1 MAAIEFSRE
10 DVVRQVELAEGRIRP
25 FIRETPLEHS
35 PVLSA
40 AAGCGVYLKLENV
53 QVTGS
58 FKARG
63 AFNKLLSL
71 TDGERVAGI
80 VTASTGNHA
89 LAVAHALA
97 LLGVQGE
104 IFLPSTA
111 SPLKLEAL
119 RSRGAD
125 LRLVDA
131 DAGRVETIARAHAVD
146 SGRVFISPYNDPEV
160 IGGQGTVA
168 VELLRELEA
177 MDTVLVPVGGGGL
190 IAGIGGWLKA
200 HDPAIW
206 VVGCQ
211 PAASPVLAASI
222 AAGRIVEMSSGA
234 SLSDATL
241 GLVEQGAITF
251 PICQTCVDEWPVVE
265 EARLRA
271 AVRLML
277 EKHSL
282 LIEGAAALPVAAL
295 LQAGQR
301 YRGRTVVLVLS
312 GAHLA
317 LPDLAELLAEA

>member
-1 MAAIEFSRE
+1 VTAIEFSRE

-25 FIRETPLEHS
+25 FIRETPLEPS
-35 PVLSA
+35 PLLSA
-40 AAGCGVYLKLENV
+40 AAGCRVYLKLENV

-71 TDGERVAGI
+71 TDAERAAGI

-89 LAVAHALA
+89 LAVAHALG
-97 LLGVQGE
+97 LLGIGGE

-131 DAGRVETIARAHAVD
+131 DPGRVETIARTHAAA

-160 IGGQGTVA
+160 IGGQGTIA
-168 VELLRELEA
+168 VELLRELETT
-177 MDTVLVPVGGGGL
+177 DTVLVPVGGGGL

-200 HDPAIW
+200 HDPAIR

-222 AAGRIVEMSSGA
+222 ATGRIVEMRSGA

-251 PICQTCVDEWPVVE
+251 PICQSCVDEWPIIE

-271 AVRLML
+271 AVLLIL
-277 EKHSL
+277 ETHSL

-312 GAHLA
+312 GSHLA
-317 LPDLAELLAEA
+317 LPDLAELLSRR

>member
-1 MAAIEFSRE
+1 MTANFSRD
-10 DVVRQVELAEGRIRP
+10 DVVRQVTLAEGRIRP
-25 FIRETPLEHS
+25 FIRATPLEPS
-35 PVLSA
+35 PALSA
-40 AAGCGVYLKLENV
+40 AAGCRVHLKLENV

-71 TDGERVAGI
+71 TDAERAAGV

-89 LAVAHALA
+89 LAVAHAL
-97 LLGVQGE
+97 GVLDVAGE
-104 IFLPSTA
+104 IFLPSTV

-131 DAGRVETIARAHAVD
+131 DPGRVETIARAHAD
-146 SGRVFISPYNDPEV
+146 ATGRVFISPYNDPEV
-160 IGGQGTVA
+160 IGGQGTIA

-190 IAGIGGWLKA
+190 IAGIGGFLKA
-200 HDPAIW
+200 RDPAVR

-211 PAASPVLAASI
+211 PAASPVLAASV
-222 AAGRIVEMSSGA
+222 AAGRIVEMPSGV

-241 GLVEQGAITF
+241 GLLEPGAITF
-251 PICQTCVDEWPVVE
+251 PICQSSVDEWLIVE
-265 EARLRA
+265 ESELRA
-271 AVRLML
+271 AVRLIL
-277 EKHSL
+277 EQHSL

-295 LQAGQR
+295 LGAGRR
-301 YRGRTVVLVLS
+301 YEGRTMALVLS
-312 GAHLA
+312 GSHPA
-317 LPDLAELLAEA
+317 LPDLAQLLSPV